1 MAIISYI
8 RDMKNRILLLCTASL
23 LFSGLAF
30 SQTGNDGKGN
40 AKDSTK
46 TKPKANLKS
55 SNLTS
60 SSGAKPCPG
69 KTCGKKNS

>member
-30 SQTGNDGKGN
+30 SQTGNGGKGN
-40 AKDSTK
+40 GKDSAKAK
-46 TKPKANLKS
+46 TQVTP
-55 SNLTS
+55 
-60 SSGAKPCPG
+60 KPCPG
-69 KTCGKKNS
+69 KTCGKKKS

>member
-8 RDMKNRILLLCTASL
+8 RDMKNRILLLCTAGL

-30 SQTGNDGKGN
+30 SQTGNGGKGN

-46 TKPKANLKS
+46 TKAQAAP
-55 SNLTS
+55 
-60 SSGAKPCPG
+60 KPCPG
-69 KTCGKKNS
+69 KTCGKKKS